1 MERKL
6 TTEDIYSNH
15 GDYKTIFAIETG
27 TERKFVHFLG
37 YAYYA
42 GDPEDKPYRFVEYCF
57 HYVPLDEVLSK
68 GLRAAE
74 IDDSDL
80 IKQYIKEISLDE
92 VFDIYKHYDQG
103 SPVQILQGFKD
114 APDGIYILEND

>member
-1 MERKL
+1 MKEL
-6 TTEDIYSNH
+6 TMEDIYSKH

-42 GDPEDKPYRFVEYCF
+42 EDQGDKPYRFVEYCF

-68 GLRAAE
+68 GFRAAE
-74 IDDSDL
+74 IDGSDS
-80 IKQYIKEISLDE
+80 IKQYVKEISLSG
-92 VFDIYKHYDQG
+92 VFDIYNHYDNG
-103 SPVQILQGFKD
+103 NPVQVLQEFKD